1 MRLRRLEVSAY
12 RCFPGRVAINRIG
25 DGLTIIVGDNEEG
38 KSTLLAA
45 LQSVLFDRHN
55 VGGEAAEAMLPY
67 GSAVRPEI
75 ALDFDFD
82 GTRYRLR
89 KAFCQRPEAELT
101 VIGGNGRRWTGAAAE
116 ERVREMLAFTPPG
129 RGAARPE
136 NRGLQALFWVEQG
149 SAHLAPTLNDTA
161 RRTLAG
167 ALEREVGTVIGGE
180 RGRILLSRIKERLDR
195 FFTPTGRPKTGGP
208 LAVAQA
214 KAEEA
219 RDRRDDL
226 LRRWK
231 EFEEKTNALSLA
243 QQGLSDLER
252 ANPLGAADARL
263 EAARAAMRR
272 VEALKAELDTAVARY
287 EAAKAEEEL
296 ASERLAE
303 RRRLRSEME
312 QARAE
317 AAAATTEEAKR
328 REELA
333 TADALFEQAKGAH
346 ADAKRNAETAVVE
359 EANARMLVELL
370 ETRVRFAEANERLQK
385 AEQAAAALSQLQ
397 SQIKANPIDRN
408 ALRRLQQLATS
419 AREAELSLQRSAT
432 LIEFQPEAGRRV
444 AIEGEFLESDSLIV
458 TEPLRISL
466 EGFGAIRVVPGGEEL
481 ASIRARA
488 EQAQEALD
496 RALAEHGVA
505 TLHEA
510 EFRASDRER
519 QTGEAKTLEAI
530 LATHA
535 PRGLEDVRSSVAGLQ
550 SQVHDAEQALRKAGI
565 EGVEISLEV
574 ARERAETAAK
584 HLFERREAERDAF
597 AAVTTAKAKR
607 DVGADALASASS
619 WRSKVADKAA
629 SLAAEVE
636 RAEAEIN
643 NDALVQRHEAASKAV
658 VEAVTAKE
666 QAERA
671 FQDSD
676 PEGTR
681 IELERAT
688 EDRNEIAKRLD
699 EARRQVRDLM
709 IELRTLGQQ
718 DLAAQLETAE
728 GEAARAEAVLART
741 THEAES
747 LRLLYQ
753 TLSEA
758 ESEAREAFVAP
769 ITRRVAPYLRRLF
782 PDSEIVLDDNTL
794 GITHLRRRGFD
805 EPFECLS
812 VGTREQLAVL
822 TRLAFADLL
831 RERGQESPIV
841 LDDALVYSDDG
852 RFAEMQKIL
861 MQASASTQ
869 IIVLTC
875 HEQAYSNLGAPII
888 RLAECGA

>member
-1 MRLRRLEVSAY
+1 MRLRRLDVSAY
-12 RCFPGRVAINRIG
+12 RCFPGRVAIDGLG

-55 VGGEAAEAMLPY
+55 LTGEVAEGMLPY
-67 GSAVRPEI
+67 GSKVRPEI
-75 ALDFDFD
+75 ALDFDLD
-82 GTRYRLR
+82 GMRYQLR

-101 VIGGNGRRWTGAAAE
+101 VIGSNGRRWTGAAAE

-149 SAHLAPTLNDTA
+149 SAHLAPTVNDTA
-161 RRTLAG
+161 RQTLAG

-214 KAEEA
+214 KAKEA
-219 RDRRDDL
+219 RDRSDDL

-272 VEALKAELDTAVARY
+272 MEALKMELDTAVARY

-303 RRRLRSEME
+303 RRRLRSETK

-328 REELA
+328 REELT
-333 TADALFEQAKGAH
+333 TADALFEQAKSAH
-346 ADAKRNAETAVVE
+346 ADAKRNAETAVIE
-359 EANARMLVELL
+359 EANARMRVELL
-370 ETRVRFAEANERLQK
+370 EARVRFTEANERLQK
-385 AEQAAAALSQLQ
+385 AEQAAAALGQLQ
-397 SQIKANPIDRN
+397 SQIKANPIDRD

-432 LIEFQPEAGRRV
+432 LIEFQPEADRRV
-444 AIEGEFLESDSLIV
+444 AIEGEFLKSDSLTI
-458 TEPLRISL
+458 TEPVRISL
-466 EGFGAIRVVPGGEEL
+466 EGFGVIRVVPGGEEL
-481 ASIRARA
+481 ASIRARVA
-488 EQAQEALD
+488 QTQEALA
-496 RALAEHGVA
+496 RALAEHGVT

-510 EFRASDRER
+510 EYRASDRER
-519 QTGEAKTLEAI
+519 QTSEVKTFQAI
-530 LATHA
+530 LTSHA
-535 PRGLEDVRSSVAGLQ
+535 PNGLDDLRSSVADVHA
-550 SQVHDAEQALRKAGI
+550 QVHNAEETLRRAGM
-565 EGVEISLEV
+565 EGVEISLDV
-574 ARERAETAAK
+574 ARERAEAATR
-584 HLFERREAERDAF
+584 HLSGCQRVERDALEGKLTEEGKWK
-597 AAVTTAKAKR
+597 AAVAALEAACDGHRKA
-607 DVGADALASASS
+607 AD
-619 WRSKVADKAA
+619 KVA
-629 SLAAEVE
+629 SLSEKIA
-636 RAEAEIN
+636 RAEAEIS
-643 NDALVQRHEAASKAV
+643 DDMLVRRHQAASTAL
-658 VEAVTAKE
+658 VEAVTARE

-671 FQDSD
+671 FQDGD

-688 EDRNEIAKRLD
+688 ADRNEVAKRLD

-718 DLAAQLETAE
+718 DLAAQMETAE
-728 GEAARAEAVLART
+728 GEAARAEAALARA

-758 ESEAREAFVAP
+758 EREAREAFVAP

-831 RERGQESPIV
+831 REHGHDSPIV

-875 HEQAYSNLGAPII
+875 HEQAYSNLGAPIVRI
-888 RLAECGA
+888 AEIGN